1 MCDIIHLQN
10 QKGGRNMANA
20 KYVNIAVYTEERI
33 RRKIKMRAAE
43 LGMTVSEYLLKLCQ
57 LDEENDLIEEKSDT

>member
-1 MCDIIHLQN
+1 
-10 QKGGRNMANA
+10 MANS

-33 RRKIKMRAAE
+33 RRKIKMRAAS
-43 LGMTVSEYLLKLCQ
+43 LGMTVSEYMLKLCQ